1 MPYDLFI
8 GKSNRAKDRPLLL
21 GSIPFEEHPAISR
34 LAARTQSS
42 FFAWLANFCVD
53 HTFNLDDLA
62 KAQEE
67 LFALLPQPFEQ
78 AERDFVYKMTAI
90 VSYALSRQQPLHGVA
105 D

>member
-8 GKSNRAKDRPLLL
+8 GKSNKVKDHPVLL

-34 LAARTQSS
+34 LAAHTQSD

-53 HTFNLDDLA
+53 HTFDLNDLA

-67 LFALLPQPFEQ
+67 LFALLPQSLEP
-78 AERDFVYKMTAI
+78 AERDFVYKITAI